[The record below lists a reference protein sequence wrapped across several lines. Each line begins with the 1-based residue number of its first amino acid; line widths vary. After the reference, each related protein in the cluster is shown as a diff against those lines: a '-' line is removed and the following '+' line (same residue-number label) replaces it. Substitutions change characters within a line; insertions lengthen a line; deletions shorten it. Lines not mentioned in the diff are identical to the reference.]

1 MGVAEAAVYWR
12 HARNRRQ
19 YRVAM
24 TNVVIV
30 GAGKGGRALLE
41 MLVGDRTVS
50 LLGVADLNAWAP
62 GIEFARRVN
71 VPVTTDYRA
80 LVKDPR
86 VDLIIDVTGNP
97 DVHRTVLELKPEAAE
112 VMGGIGARF
121 MWDLLAERKR
131 SEELEDRYSL
141 VVRELA
147 AQSDADF
154 IIGQNPK
161 MREVA
166 ELLARVAPT
175 PTTVLIRG
183 ESGTGKELVARAIH
197 RYSPLRDKPLLT
209 VNCTALTPTLMESE
223 LFGHRRGA
231 FTGAVSDKVGLF
243 EKAAG
248 GTIFLDEIGD
258 MPLEMQGKLL
268 RVLQAGEV
276 KPVGDVVTRRVRV
289 RVIAA
294 TNRELEGA
302 IQRGEFREDLFYRF
316 NTFTITLPS
325 LRERVEDMP
334 VLAYHF
340 LRTAAAKVNK
350 KVDRISADALDLLNR
365 YGWPGNL
372 RELENIIERA
382 VVLTSDRSIEAR
394 HLPLHLQEP
403 GKMEVGVDDGLLAG
417 KERLIRQFERQ
428 AILGFLRETGGNIS
442 AAARKA
448 RITRRNFHR
457 LISKYSIDRHK
468 VSL

>member
-1 MGVAEAAVYWR
+1 V
-12 HARNRRQ
+12 
-19 YRVAM
+19 
-24 TNVVIV
+24 TNLVIV

-41 MLVGDRTVS
+41 MLVGDPTVAI
-50 LLGVADLNAWAP
+50 LGVADLNPWAP
-62 GIEFARRVN
+62 GIELARRVN
-71 VPVTTDYRA
+71 IPVTTDFREVISDTRA
-80 LVKDPR
+80 
-86 VDLIIDVTGNP
+86 DLIIDVTGNP
-97 DVHRTVLELKPEAAE
+97 DVHQTILGLKPPSTE
-112 VMGGIGARF
+112 VIGGIGARF

-141 VVRELA
+141 VVRELQ
-147 AQSDADF
+147 AQAEGDF

-166 ELLARVAPT
+166 ELVARVAPA
-175 PTTVLIRG
+175 PTTVLVRG

-231 FTGAVSDKVGLF
+231 FTGAVTDKVGLF
-243 EKAAG
+243 EKADG

-268 RVLQAGEV
+268 RVLQAGEI

-294 TNRELEGA
+294 TNRALETA
-302 IQRGEFREDLFYRF
+302 MQRGEFREDLFYRF
-316 NTFTITLPS
+316 NTFTIMLPP
-325 LRERVEDMP
+325 LRERVEDLP

-340 LRTAAAKVNK
+340 LRKAEAKVNK
-350 KVDRISADALDLLNR
+350 KVDRISPEALDLMKV
-365 YGWPGNL
+365 YPWPGNL
-372 RELENIIERA
+372 RELENFIERA
-382 VVLTSDRSIEAR
+382 VVLAVERSIEPE

-403 GKMEVGVDDGLLAG
+403 VRRPIAVDEGLTTA
-417 KERLIRQFERQ
+417 KERLVREFERE
-428 AILGFLRETGGNIS
+428 AVLRFLKESRGNVS
-442 AAARKA
+442 AAAKRA
-448 RITRRNFHR
+448 RTTRRNFHR
-457 LISKYSIDRHK
+457 LLLKYAIDPGGFRTETG
-468 VSL
+468 

>member
-1 MGVAEAAVYWR
+1 V
-12 HARNRRQ
+12 
-19 YRVAM
+19 

-30 GAGKGGRALLE
+30 GAGKGGRSLLE
-41 MLVGDRTVS
+41 MFAGDPTVAIVGI
-50 LLGVADLNAWAP
+50 ADLNPWAP
-62 GIEFARRVN
+62 GIELARRLN
-71 VPVTTDYRA
+71 VRITTDFRELIA
-80 LVKDPR
+80 DAS
-86 VDLIIDVTGNP
+86 VDLVIDVTGNAE
-97 DVHRTVLELKPEAAE
+97 VSEAIQRLKAPSTE

-141 VVRELA
+141 VVRELQ
-147 AQSDADF
+147 AQASSDF
-154 IIGQNPK
+154 ILGQNPK

-197 RYSPLRDKPLLT
+197 QYSPLRDKPLLT

-231 FTGAVSDKVGLF
+231 FTGAITDKVGLF
-243 EKAAG
+243 EKADG

-268 RVLQAGEV
+268 RVLQAGEI

-294 TNRELEGA
+294 TNRDLEA
-302 IQRGEFREDLFYRF
+302 ALQRGEFREDLFYRF
-316 NTFTITLPS
+316 NTFTITLPP
-325 LRERVEDMP
+325 LRERVEDVP

-340 LRTAAAKVNK
+340 LRKAEAKVNK
-350 KVDRISADALDLLNR
+350 KVDRIAADALDLLKR
-365 YGWPGNL
+365 YAWPGNL
-372 RELENIIERA
+372 RELENIVERA
-382 VVLTSDRSIEAR
+382 VVLASERTIEAV
-394 HLPLHLQEP
+394 HLPLHIQGP
-403 GKMEVGVDDGLLAG
+403 TTVGLRLEESLVAA
-417 KERLIRQFERQ
+417 KERLTREFERE
-428 AILGFLRETGGNIS
+428 AVLRFLAESRGNVS
-442 AAARKA
+442 MAARA
-448 RITRRNFHR
+448 AGTTRRNFHR
-457 LISKYSIDRHK
+457 LLLKYSIDASQFRH
-468 VSL
+468 VTDESQV

>member
-1 MGVAEAAVYWR
+1 VTR
-12 HARNRRQ
+12 
-19 YRVAM
+19 
-24 TNVVIV
+24 VVIV

-41 MLVGDRTVS
+41 MFVGDPTITI
-50 LLGVADLNAWAP
+50 LGVADVNPWAP
-62 GIEFARRVN
+62 GIEYARRFN
-71 VPVTTDYRA
+71 IPVTTEFRE
-80 LVKDPR
+80 LVTDPR
-86 VDLIIDVTGNP
+86 ADLIIDVTGRP
-97 DVHRTVLELKPEAAE
+97 EVHEAILRLKAPTAE
-112 VMGGIGARF
+112 VMGGLGARF

-131 SEELEDRYSL
+131 SEELEDRYAL

-147 AQSDADF
+147 AQEGDF

-166 ELLARVAPT
+166 DLVARVAPA

-209 VNCTALTPTLMESE
+209 VNCTALTPSLMESE

-231 FTGAVSDKVGLF
+231 FTGAVTDKIGLF
-243 EKAAG
+243 EKADG

-268 RVLQAGEV
+268 RVLQAGEI

-294 TNRELEGA
+294 TNRDLESA
-302 IQRGEFREDLFYRF
+302 MQRGEFREDLFYRF
-316 NTFTITLPS
+316 NAFTITLPP
-325 LRERVEDMP
+325 LRERVEDLP

-340 LRTAAAKVNK
+340 LRKAQAKVNK
-350 KVDRISADALDLLNR
+350 KVERISAEALDLLKR
-365 YGWPGNL
+365 YAWPGNL

-382 VVLTSDRSIEAR
+382 VVLARDRSIEPE
-394 HLPLHLQEP
+394 HLPLHLQEGRP
-403 GKMEVGVDDGLLAG
+403 LPVGVEEGILAG
-417 KERLIRQFERQ
+417 KDRLVREFERQ
-428 AILGFLRETGGNIS
+428 AVLRFLRDSRGNVS
-442 AAARKA
+442 AAARLAK
-448 RITRRNFHR
+448 ITRRNFHR
-457 LISKYSIDRHK
+457 LLVKYQINPQDFRNGSSKSHK
-468 VSL
+468 

>member
-1 MGVAEAAVYWR
+1 
-12 HARNRRQ
+12 
-19 YRVAM
+19 M
-24 TNVVIV
+24 TRVVIV

-41 MLVGDRTVS
+41 MFVGDATIS
-50 LLGVADLNAWAP
+50 ILGVADLNPWAP
-62 GIEFARRVN
+62 GIEYARRFN
-71 VPVTTDYRA
+71 IPVTTEFRE
-80 LVKDPR
+80 LVTDPR
-86 VDLIIDVTGNP
+86 ADLIIDVTGRP
-97 DVHRTVLELKPEAAE
+97 EVHEAILKLKAATAE
-112 VMGGIGARF
+112 VMGGLGARF

-147 AQSDADF
+147 AQEGDF

-166 ELLARVAPT
+166 DLVARVAPA

-197 RYSPLRDKPLLT
+197 KYSPLRDKPLLT
-209 VNCTALTPTLMESE
+209 VNCTALTPSLMESE

-231 FTGAVSDKVGLF
+231 FTGAVTDKVGLF
-243 EKAAG
+243 EKADG

-268 RVLQAGEV
+268 RVLQAGEI

-294 TNRELEGA
+294 TNRDLEA
-302 IQRGEFREDLFYRF
+302 AMQRGEFREDLFYRF
-316 NTFTITLPS
+316 NAFTITLPP
-325 LRERVEDMP
+325 LRERVEDVP

-340 LRTAAAKVNK
+340 LRKAQAKVNK
-350 KVDRISADALDLLNR
+350 KVERISAEALDLLKR
-365 YGWPGNL
+365 YAWPGNL

-382 VVLTSDRSIEAR
+382 VVLAAERSIEPE
-394 HLPLHLQEP
+394 HLPLHLQEVRP
-403 GKMEVGVDDGLLAG
+403 LPVGAEEGILAG
-417 KERLIRQFERQ
+417 KDRLVREFERQ
-428 AILGFLRETGGNIS
+428 AVMRFLRDSRGNVS
-442 AAARKA
+442 AAARLA

-457 LISKYSIDRHK
+457 LLVKYRIDPDEFRNGTLKSHDETPKSHK
-468 VSL
+468 IKSQ

>member
-1 MGVAEAAVYWR
+1 
-12 HARNRRQ
+12 
-19 YRVAM
+19 M
-24 TNVVIV
+24 TKVVIV

-41 MLVGDRTVS
+41 MFAGDPTVS
-50 LLGVADLNAWAP
+50 ILGIADLNPWAP
-62 GIEFARRVN
+62 GIDFARRLN
-71 VPVTTDYRA
+71 VAVTTDYRE
-80 LVKDPR
+80 LITDPR

-97 DVHRTVLELKPEAAE
+97 DVQRAILRLKPATTE

-147 AQSDADF
+147 AQAEADF

-161 MREVA
+161 MREVT
-166 ELLARVAPT
+166 ELVARVAPT

-197 RYSPLRDKPLLT
+197 KYSPLRDKPLLT

-231 FTGAVSDKVGLF
+231 FTGALADKVGLF
-243 EKAAG
+243 EKADG

-258 MPLEMQGKLL
+258 MPLEMQGKML

-294 TNRELEGA
+294 TNRDLEAA

-316 NTFTITLPS
+316 NTFTVTLPP
-325 LRERVEDMP
+325 LRERVEDIP
-334 VLAYHF
+334 VLAHHF
-340 LRTAAAKVNK
+340 LRKAEAKVNK
-350 KVDRISADALDLLNR
+350 KVDRISGEALDLLAR
-365 YGWPGNL
+365 YAWPGNL
-372 RELENIIERA
+372 RELENIVERA
-382 VVLTSDRSIEAR
+382 VVLAPERAIEPE
-394 HLPLHLQEP
+394 HLPMHLQEP
-403 GKMEVGVDDGLLAG
+403 GAAALPLAADDGLPAA
-417 KERLIRQFERQ
+417 KDRLLREFERQ
-428 AILGFLRETGGNIS
+428 ALVRFLREARGNVSI
-442 AAARKA
+442 AARRAK
-448 RITRRNFHR
+448 ITRRNFHR
-457 LISKYSIDRHK
+457 LLLKHKIDPSSFRGVTRKTH
-468 VSL
+468 V

>member
-1 MGVAEAAVYWR
+1 
-12 HARNRRQ
+12 
-19 YRVAM
+19 M

-41 MLVGDRTVS
+41 MFVGDPSVS
-50 LLGVADLNAWAP
+50 VLGVADLNAWAP
-62 GIEFARRVN
+62 GIEFARRLN
-71 VPVTTDYRA
+71 IPVTMEYRE
-80 LVKDPR
+80 LVTHPR
-86 VDLIIDVTGNP
+86 VDLIIDVTGSQQVQA
-97 DVHRTVLELKPEAAE
+97 DILALKPKHAE

-121 MWDLLAERKR
+121 MWDLLAERKK
-131 SEELEDRYSL
+131 SEELEDRYSI
-141 VVRELA
+141 VVRELQAQA
-147 AQSDADF
+147 AGDF

-166 ELLARVAPT
+166 ELIARVAPT

-197 RYSPLRDKPLLT
+197 RFSPLRDKPLLT

-231 FTGAVSDKVGLF
+231 FTGATSDKVGLF
-243 EKAAG
+243 EKADG

-268 RVLQAGEV
+268 RVLQAGEI

-294 TNRELEGA
+294 TNRDLEA
-302 IQRGEFREDLFYRF
+302 ALARGEFREDLFYRF
-316 NTFTITLPS
+316 NTFTITLPP
-325 LRERVEDMP
+325 LRERVEDLP

-340 LRTAAAKVNK
+340 LRKAEAKVNK
-350 KVDRISADALDLLNR
+350 KVDRVAAEALDLLNR

-372 RELENIIERA
+372 RELENIVERA
-382 VVLTSDRSIEAR
+382 VVLAPERSVEAE
-394 HLPLHLQEP
+394 HLPMHIQGP
-403 GKMEVGVDDGLLAG
+403 AAPT
-417 KERLIRQFERQ
+417 IRREEKLRAAKRRFIREFERQ
-428 AILGFLRETGGNIS
+428 AVLRFLADCRGNVS
-442 AAARKA
+442 AAAKRA
-448 RITRRNFHR
+448 GTTRRNFHR
-457 LISKYSIDRHK
+457 LLVKYE
-468 VSL
+468 VSPEKFRGTETVTSQ